1 MILYLWNRYFGFFY
15 TSKYKI
21 KVHAIPDSKQSLCQR
36 WIMVVVNELL
46 ATWHWWRAVI
56 DPTLV
61 QNLSFN
67 SGRTAVDPTLALQ
80 LHINGGFWV
89 VGPQQE
95 NLNQVFSNES
105 IILVASTLV
114 GPALSQRD
122 TWKRMVGITLAYAGL
137 VEPDGQN
144 DLGPTLF
151 VNVGPTK
158 LQTKCQRWSNKWL
171 LSGINSSHSW
181 KWIHEQ

>member
-1 MILYLWNRYFGFFY
+1 MLDNGWSCWVVGN
-15 TSKYKI
+15 TSLLTCRHWPNIGPKLKFQQWTYCCWPN
-21 KVHAIPDSKQSLCQR
+21 VGTTTTHQR
-36 WIMVVVNELL
+36 WIFSWG
-46 ATWHWWRAVI
+46 ATTRKVE
-56 DPTLV
+56 
-61 QNLSFN
+61 S
-67 SGRTAVDPTLALQ
+67 S
-80 LHINGGFWV
+80 
-89 VGPQQE
+89 
-95 NLNQVFSNES
+95 FSNES

-171 LSGINSSHSW
+171 LSRINSSHSW
-181 KWIHEQ
+181 KWIHEQYLKSWINLSSFSRKGIFF

>member
-1 MILYLWNRYFGFFY
+1 ML
-15 TSKYKI
+15 
-21 KVHAIPDSKQSLCQR
+21 D
-36 WIMVVVNELL
+36 
-46 ATWHWWRAVI
+46 
-56 DPTLV
+56 
-61 QNLSFN
+61 
-67 SGRTAVDPTLALQ
+67 
-80 LHINGGFWV
+80 NGWSCWV
-89 VGPQQE
+89 VGNTSLLTCRHWPNIGPKLKFQQWTYCCWPNVGTTTAHQGWILSCGATTRKFE
-95 NLNQVFSNES
+95 SSFSNVS

-137 VEPDGQN
+137 VELWALGQCQTNGWQLSRPDGQN

-151 VNVGPTK
+151 INVGPTK